1 MKKDCSQEY
10 GILNNTLCK
19 NLFKQINDEYRF
31 ETSKTCADCREQ
43 RKRFESL
50 DKKNKHSSFSNLLP
64 GFSSQQIEIP
74 IDILIVA
81 EAHGGGRKNDFHDQ
95 LEIDKEIDYLSSYYL
110 CDAIVKFHQYLI
122 RELLGKLDKLNKN
135 WVFTDLIK
143 CFVANDREN
152 RKMAIEHCRKYLES
166 QIKLLQPKTILVLG
180 KTVGRYFEL
189 EDLNHSSVNVVGGQK
204 FIYSIFPG
212 RNTSDLWVAN
222 GQWEPI
228 LARFKKS

>member
-64 GFSSQQIEIP
+64 GFSSQQI
-74 IDILIVA
+74 
-81 EAHGGGRKNDFHDQ
+81 
-95 LEIDKEIDYLSSYYL
+95 EIDKEIDYLSSYYL